1 MEKAAMLKA
10 VITIV
15 HFYQELTPSLT
26 QEHGIKYPQGVE
38 RVMMDRLQ
46 KLEEVG

>member
-1 MEKAAMLKA
+1 MLKA